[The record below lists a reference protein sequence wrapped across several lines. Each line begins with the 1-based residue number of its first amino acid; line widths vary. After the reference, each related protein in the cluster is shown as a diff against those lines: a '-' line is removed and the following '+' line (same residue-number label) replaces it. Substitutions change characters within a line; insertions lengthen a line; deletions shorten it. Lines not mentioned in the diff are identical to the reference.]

1 LFRDG
6 KLQDVKLSVTSDKAV
21 AVMPTIREW
30 KYAKDDIVVVVD
42 GANDL
47 RLFDLSGYTVGF
59 CPVDKVKEKA
69 DAVIEVRDL
78 SILLHLL
85 EKKFGKAVLIAK
97 S

>member
-1 LFRDG
+1 L
-6 KLQDVKLSVTSDKAV
+6 K
-21 AVMPTIREW
+21 
-30 KYAKDDIVVVVD
+30 
-42 GANDL
+42 
-47 RLFDLSGYTVGF
+47 LFDLSGYTVGF

-85 EKKFGKAVLIAK
+85 EKKFGEAVLVAK